1 MPRSPVA
8 FVLGGVAST
17 GAAEVGM
24 LRALLEQGITPDLIL
39 GTSVGAIN
47 GAALARNPDLEGARR
62 LARLWEELTVEG
74 SSAARSSHAP
84 PPWSR
89 PRTHLHPHGPMRTMM
104 REEFGSARIED
115 LAVPFQC
122 VAASIERAREHW
134 FISRPARGRRAGE
147 LCSAGPAACG
157 PDRRR
162 ALPRRRPGRQHPCR
176 PGPGSRREDRLRA
189 PGRAGRDAVACP
201 EATMGGGDD
210 LLRDRARASLLDHDG
225 AAPGGRVG
233 ACAADR
239 RHVGVQR
246 PTAVPLSRLLRRSH
260 PDRCGVHRQPG
271 LPP

>member
-1 MPRSPVA
+1 MPPPGPVA
-8 FVLGGVAST
+8 FVLGGGGVH

-47 GAALARNPDLEGARR
+47 GAALARNPDLEGARQ
-62 LARLWEELTVEG
+62 LARLWEELTVEVFSG
-74 SSAARSSHAP
+74 SIVAHRHP
-84 PPWSR
+84 GQD
-89 PRTHLHPHGPMRTMM
+89 RTHLHPHGPMRTMM

-134 FISRPARGRRAGE
+134 FIRAARGRRAGE
-147 LCSAGPAACG
+147 LCSAGPAAVQIG
-157 PDRRR
+157 GEHFLDGGLVDSILS
-162 ALPRRRPGRQHPCR
+162 A
-176 PGPGSRREDRLRA
+176 GPGSRREDRLRA

-210 LLRDRARASLLDHDG
+210 LLRDRAKASLLDHDG